1 MSYYTERHGLRK
13 PIERTYT
20 ISLEMYFLLFGCC
33 QKYYNNIAWLLPEE
47 CRDGYGCCGIDYKQL
62 NTALRYEI
70 PNLYRDSYENI
81 AVPEKSDYGFDEPPK
96 YDQYALLGYI
106 EFIAQNVKDVKVGDF
121 HSYFGH
127 HHLNLLETQNVF
139 NTFQSEINGIFE
151 KTGLLYTL
159 TLEKIIER
167 VVENSQLLK
176 DIEILSQQISEL
188 GTRELMN
195 DAIALYK
202 TPNPAARQD
211 SAEKIWDALERLK
224 TYYINLDKRDSVTKV
239 VNDMSN
245 GQAEFIAIFD
255 AEFRALTDIGNSF
268 RIRHHETNKIDIT
281 DNRHYDYFF
290 NRCLSLIS
298 LAIQYLQ

>member
-1 MSYYTERHGLRK
+1 
-13 PIERTYT
+13 
-20 ISLEMYFLLFGCC
+20 MYSLLFSCC
-33 QKYYNNIAWLLPEE
+33 QKYYDNIAWLFPEE
-47 CRDGYGCCGIDYKQL
+47 CRDGYGCCGVDYKQL
-62 NTALRYEI
+62 NTTLKFEI

-81 AVPEKSDYGFDEPPK
+81 TVPEKSNYGCGKAPK
-96 YDQYALLGYI
+96 YDQYSLLDFI
-106 EFIAQNVKDVKVGDF
+106 EFIAQNVKDIKVGDF

-127 HHLNLLETQNVF
+127 HHLNLLETQKVF
-139 NTFQSEINGIFE
+139 NSFCDEINGIFE

-159 TLEKIIER
+159 NTEKIIER
-167 VVENSQLLK
+167 VVENSPLSEE
-176 DIEILSQQISEL
+176 IEIKSQQISEL
-188 GTRELMN
+188 GTRELMK

-211 SAEKIWDALERLK
+211 SVEKIWDALERLK
-224 TYYINLDKRDSVTKV
+224 TYYTNLDKRGSANKV

-245 GQAEFIAIFD
+245 GQAEFITIFD

>member
-20 ISLEMYFLLFGCC
+20 ITLEMYSLLFSCC
-33 QKYYNNIAWLLPEE
+33 QKYYDNIAWLLPED
-47 CRDGYGCCGIDYKQL
+47 CRDGYGCCGVDYKKL
-62 NTALRYEI
+62 NTALKFEI

-81 AVPEKSDYGFDEPPK
+81 AVPEKSDYGYGKPPK
-96 YDQYALLGYI
+96 YDQYALLDFI
-106 EFIAQNVKDVKVGDF
+106 EFIAQNVKDVREGDF

-127 HHLNLLETQNVF
+127 HHLHLLETQNVLG
-139 NTFQSEINGIFE
+139 TFRDEINSIFE

-167 VVENSQLLK
+167 VVENSPLSE
-176 DIEILSQQISEL
+176 DIEIQSLQISEL
-188 GTRELMN
+188 GTRELMK

-202 TPNPAARQD
+202 TPNAAARQD
-211 SAEKIWDALERLK
+211 SVEKIWDALERLK
-224 TYYINLDKRDSVTKV
+224 TYYTNLDKRGSAAKV

-245 GQAEFIAIFD
+245 GQAEFITIFD

-290 NRCLSLIS
+290 NRCLSIIA